1 MKINFKEFTESEKII
16 FAAAWKAAGLP
27 TEDAE
32 AGDDLPWCAP
42 WLWCAQP
49 LEVADDATMAEI
61 VSAFWRVY
69 GDEITDVYG
78 IIPDYEITSEM
89 EA

>member
-1 MKINFKEFTESEKII
+1 MKVDFKEFTESEKII
-16 FAAAWKAAGLP
+16 FAAAWTAAGLP

-32 AGDDLPWCAP
+32 AGADLPWCAP
-42 WLWCAQP
+42 WLWRTRP

-61 VSAFWRVY
+61 VGAFWRAY
-69 GDEITDVYG
+69 GDEIASECEVT
-78 IIPDYEITSEM
+78 PEM

>member
-1 MKINFKEFTESEKII
+1 MKVDFKEFTESEKII
-16 FAAAWKAAGLP
+16 FVAAWKAAGLP

-32 AGDDLPWCAP
+32 AGAALPWCAP

-61 VSAFWRVY
+61 VDAFWRVY
-69 GDEITDVYG
+69 GDEIT
-78 IIPDYEITSEM
+78 YECEVTPET